1 MNNRFVRISMAFLLA
16 TLAAC
21 SGGGDGGSSGG
32 STATGSPT
40 PGTPAPTGTP
50 APSGTVEFFATF
62 PNLGPLRTASS
73 PVEGFSNDGKWWVE
87 QKAPGR
93 AAVVNVGRDGAT
105 GLRLHTEPGDT
116 GVSGS
121 GTNERNDVGLQVT
134 EGVQGRDQWW
144 AHSILFPDDFA
155 IPPAQS
161 NSFATVF
168 DFHHTGGEPGQP
180 NFHVLVNPGGLLTFG
195 GQGGPTVAQSG
206 GNQYSYGAD
215 IGPLVKNVW
224 YDFVYH
230 VKWSENADGFFKAW
244 VNGELKVDH
253 QGPTLY
259 QGLDVYLKLANYHS
273 PFGQA
278 SSVIH
283 DRVIRGTTWQVVS
296 LTALQGVSP

>member
-1 MNNRFVRISMAFLLA
+1 MVFLLA

-21 SGGGDGGSSGG
+21 GGGGDSGGSGG
-32 STATGSPT
+32 STT
-40 PGTPAPTGTP
+40 TGTP
-50 APSGTVEFFATF
+50 PASSAIPTTPPGTVEFSCTF

-87 QKAPGR
+87 QKAQGR
-93 AAVVNVGRDGAT
+93 AAVVNVGRNGAT

-116 GVSGS
+116 NVSGS
-121 GTNERNDVGLQVT
+121 GTNERNDVALQVT
-134 EGVQGRDQWW
+134 EGVQGREQWW
-144 AHSILFPDDFA
+144 AHSIMFPDDFA
-155 IPPAQS
+155 IPPAQPG
-161 NSFATVF
+161 SFATVF
-168 DFHHTGGEPGQP
+168 DFHHTGGQAGQP
-180 NFHVLVNPGGLLTFG
+180 NFHILVNPGGLLTFG
-195 GQGGPTVAQSG
+195 GQGGPTVVQSG

-230 VKWSENADGFFKAW
+230 VKWSENSDGFFKAW
-244 VNGELKVDH
+244 VNGVLKVDH

-273 PFGQA
+273 PVGQA

-296 LTALQGVSP
+296 LTPLEGVAP